1 MSSSPAVWVPCSP
14 KSPSSGL
21 LDTFSDDEEK
31 YDKKKRSAPSV
42 RLTEV
47 RYDKCDGGTIAKI
60 TIDRPHSRNAFTPRT
75 IAELSCCFSDARD
88 DPRIGV
94 VILTGA
100 GDEAFCSGGDQR
112 VRSERGGG
120 YVDERDG
127 VPRLSVLD
135 LQVQI
140 RRLPKPVVACVKG
153 YAVGGG
159 HVLQVCC
166 DLCVAADNA
175 VFGQTGP
182 KVGSFDA
189 GYGCSALSRIVGQR
203 RAREIWLMARLYDA
217 REAETMGLV
226 NKVVPL
232 AQAEAEAVSWAR
244 QMNRNSPTAL
254 RLLKSALNAVEDG
267 AAGLQQLGGDATLL
281 FYQSEEGAE
290 GRRAFVERRRP
301 DFERFGRLP

>member
-1 MSSSPAVWVPCSP
+1 MAAEGEEGGE
-14 KSPSSGL
+14 KSKNL
-21 LDTFSDDEEK
+21 
-31 YDKKKRSAPSV
+31 V

-47 RYDKCDGGTIAKI
+47 RYEKCDGGAIARV
-60 TIDRPHSRNAFTPRT
+60 TIDRPRTRNAFTPRT
-75 IAELSCCFSDARD
+75 VAELSCCFADARD
-88 DPRIGV
+88 DPRVGV

-120 YVDERDG
+120 YEGQDG

-140 RRLPKPVVACVKG
+140 RRLPKPVIACVKG
-153 YAVGGG
+153 FAVGGG

-217 REAETMGLV
+217 KEAERMGLV

-232 AQAEAEAVSWAR
+232 SEVDAEAVAWAR

-267 AAGLQQLGGDATLL
+267 ASGLQQLGGDATLL

-301 DFERFGRLP
+301 EFDKFGRLP